1 MCNFI
6 INIIV
11 SVITGI
17 TASYAIWYWVTKC
30 LVPKLNFSG
39 FISKLKT
46 DENASG
52 FKYRFKFENAGRRN
66 IIDLEVIV
74 RFRIRGLHND
84 LPLNWEVIYLPTSSL
99 QYNKVA
105 IVRPLKSNNL
115 RPILEIKPYE
125 CPYFKSKIFG
135 DEIRLKAESG
145 QLTLDD
151 IFNIDSESNLQIF
164 ILGYDEFSGARKYFE
179 SKIYTK
185 KDILLNHFNKN
196 DVN

>member
-17 TASYAIWYWVTKC
+17 IASYTIWYLVTKC

-39 FISKLKT
+39 FVSKLRT

-66 IIDLEVIV
+66 IIDLEVIA
-74 RFRIRGLHND
+74 RFRTRGLHND
-84 LPLNWEVIYLPTSSL
+84 LPHNWEVIYLPTSSL

-105 IVRPLKSNNL
+105 IVRPTKSNHL
-115 RPILEIKPYE
+115 RPVLEIKTYE
-125 CPYFKSKIFG
+125 CPYFKSEIFS
-135 DEIRLKAESG
+135 DEIRRKAESG
-145 QLTLDD
+145 QLSLDD
-151 IFNIDSESNLQIF
+151 IFNIDSESNLQII

-185 KDILLNHFNKN
+185 KDILPKHFNQN
-196 DVN
+196 GVN